1 MFVENSADTLDYFVA
16 QLRRI
21 AVRIP
26 PCIACRV
33 PRMNVGKVLAAYVS
47 KAKVFDCGKLRAD
60 G

>member
-1 MFVENSADTLDYFVA
+1 MKYCGDSLYLLVA
-16 QLRRI
+16 QIRRI
-21 AVRIP
+21 AVLIL

-47 KAKVFDCGKLRAD
+47 KAKVFDCGELGAD